1 MPKAKLVFAVGNA
14 YRQMAAVGLYISDI
28 SIYLPYFGY
37 IFYWLG
43 YRKFLPKLRKNA
55 KVEPFKRALDDFLQA
70 APDEPTV
77 QGCQRATASN
87 SLFHQIPMGRVTNG
101 CQLRWKL
108 KNHHVKNKTCENF
121 KQKKTIDLFKWW
133 FAAWKIEQLFI
144 HSSVASNLSNID
156 GKGHKVH

>member
-43 YRKFLPKLRKNA
+43 YRKFLAKLRKNA

-101 CQLRWKL
+101 CQLRWKAIMWRT
-108 KNHHVKNKTCENF
+108 KHVKISNKVDHWPGQMMICCMEDWTALY
-121 KQKKTIDLFKWW
+121 TLFCSLKSIQYWW
-133 FAAWKIEQLFI
+133 
-144 HSSVASNLSNID
+144 
-156 GKGHKVH
+156 KGA